1 MKEADLE
8 PMSRNL
14 KEGYHYVV
22 NHGEGLTIVD
32 FGGHV
37 SLAEKEGACMVGRG
51 GLARGKRSSVDEVE
65 GRSCS
70 VSIAPRK
77 KMLAMLKEETVDM
90 AGGFTGDMAGG
101 DWRMKSQQGII
112 LCCFETG
119 DMAGGFMGAVGRRD
133 DAGDCLAVDDWSSIV
148 RSPTEQQREE
158 VAPLLWKNREVS
170 RSIDWEGDALGITGS
185 MILSLLRGW
194 VAAVD
199 RGQLA
204 RPGMNTTNDERTR
217 IFRSSKEKQ
226 RSWLCKRGVDW
237 RLRLHT
243 RPDAVGT
250 CCRLTARR
258 KLASSSGTPQEVE
271 DATGR
276 RQNSRE
282 GWGSNDAREINID
295 LVLVL
300 VQHDDSRF
308 RRGRGALNVF
318 YDRGGCN
325 NRTKETA
332 VGTSEAMAP
341 AIS

>member
-1 MKEADLE
+1 
-8 PMSRNL
+8 
-14 KEGYHYVV
+14 
-22 NHGEGLTIVD
+22 
-32 FGGHV
+32 
-37 SLAEKEGACMVGRG
+37 
-51 GLARGKRSSVDEVE
+51 
-65 GRSCS
+65 
-70 VSIAPRK
+70 
-77 KMLAMLKEETVDM
+77 M
-90 AGGFTGDMAGG
+90 AGGFTGDMTCG
-101 DWRMKSQQGII
+101 DRRMKSQQGII

-119 DMAGGFMGAVGRRD
+119 DMAGGFMGAIGQWRGLRQKD
-133 DAGDCLAVDDWSSIV
+133 L
-148 RSPTEQQREE
+148 REKDLTRLDGAIRARPE
-158 VAPLLWKNREVS
+158 SVS
-170 RSIDWEGDALGITGS
+170 WEGDALGITGS

-226 RSWLCKRGVDW
+226 RLWLCKRGVDW

-258 KLASSSGTPQEVE
+258 KLACSSGTPQEVE

-282 GWGSNDAREINID
+282 GWGSNDAREISVD

-300 VQHDDSRF
+300 VQHGGSRF
-308 RRGRGALNVF
+308 RRGRGALDVF

-332 VGTSEAMAP
+332 VGTS
-341 AIS
+341 